1 MIQDGRND
9 ELERELESLKRLFEQ
24 EMAGAEAEMDAE
36 ENEHL
41 QKITKTLSDEHTQG
55 LKAKQR
61 DIMKSIADQC
71 PEAEQVAMQRLMD
84 QHRRDVESLDQEL
97 ALERDR
103 QISDIQVCLFVNISE
118 ALSAHR
124 LSYLT
129 AINSKLIAC
138 WDIFHLI
145 VACWF
150 F

>member
-9 ELERELESLKRLFEQ
+9 ELERELESLKRLCEQ

-61 DIMKSIADQC
+61 DIMKRIADQC

-103 QISDIQVCLFVNISE
+103 QISDIQVCLF
-118 ALSAHR
+118 
-124 LSYLT
+124 
-129 AINSKLIAC
+129 
-138 WDIFHLI
+138 
-145 VACWF
+145 
-150 F
+150 